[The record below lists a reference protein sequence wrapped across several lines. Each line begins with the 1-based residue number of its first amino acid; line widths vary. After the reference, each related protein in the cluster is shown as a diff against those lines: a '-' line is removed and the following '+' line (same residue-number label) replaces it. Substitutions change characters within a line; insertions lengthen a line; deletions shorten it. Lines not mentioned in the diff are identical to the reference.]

1 METDNPPACRRRKKM
16 KKQKMQKVLFIV
28 LLPLVISLISCNSKN
43 EEEAN
48 QKIAELSDLTTS
60 LQNQISDLEN
70 EKSELLNKI
79 AELNNLN
86 NDLSA
91 ELKKLKSKNIN
102 LSDEELYENHEIAYS
117 LKFENGGFN
126 TKIYTAPQKEDEIY
140 TIEKDDEIL
149 ITNIVRVKE
158 NDEVF
163 LKVKLLSDSV
173 IEGYVYLNGN
183 PYKNGDFEKVQIFDF
198 DGAKIQT
205 LKLDSTFLISEGTYI
220 REYPSKNSKNL
231 HEISHAEGSAYY
243 KSYEITSDYQWV
255 KITLGEY
262 TGWVPASALHRD
274 VGGPTIYT
282 PEKTIYWELIG
293 SNLI

>member
-1 METDNPPACRRRKKM
+1 M

-43 EEEAN
+43 AEEAN
-48 QKIAELSDLTTS
+48 QKIAELSQLTTS
-60 LQNQISDLEN
+60 LQKQISDLEN

-79 AELNNLN
+79 AELDNLN

-91 ELKKLKSKNIN
+91 ELKKLKSNELKKLKSKNIN

-117 LKFENGGFN
+117 LKFEYGGFN
-126 TKIYTAPQKEDEIY
+126 TKIYPAPQKEDEIY

-163 LKVKLLSDSV
+163 LKVKLLSDST
-173 IEGYVYLNGN
+173 IEGYVYLNRN
-183 PYKNGDFEKVQIFDF
+183 PYKNGDFEKIQILDF
-198 DGAKIQT
+198 DGTKIQT
-205 LKLDSTFLISEGTYI
+205 LKLDSTFLISEGIYI
-220 REYPSKNSKNL
+220 REYPSENSKNL
-231 HEISHAEGSAYY
+231 HEISHAEGSAYF
-243 KSYEITSDYQWV
+243 KSSEITSDYQWV